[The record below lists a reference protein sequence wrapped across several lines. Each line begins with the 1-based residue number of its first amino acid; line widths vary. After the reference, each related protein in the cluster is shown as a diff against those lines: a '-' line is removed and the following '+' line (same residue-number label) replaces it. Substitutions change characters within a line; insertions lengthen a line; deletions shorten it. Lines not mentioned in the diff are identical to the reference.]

1 MLFAEGPVLYIVQM
15 YLKGTLNVLE
25 IIFHEKLFQVQ
36 VLPNRLG
43 NRGAYMVLTFC
54 QYQKSAEVI
63 QQAYDDRL
71 EGPVAKIC
79 RLI

>member
-1 MLFAEGPVLYIVQM
+1 MLFAEGPVLYIVEM
-15 YLKGTLNVLE
+15 YLKGAMVV
-25 IIFHEKLFQVQ
+25 FHEKLFQVQ